1 MATVEEIISIAKAE
15 VGYNRYEDPE
25 QGTKY
30 GRWYAELTKSPY
42 FGTTGVPFCAMGVS
56 YVFAKG
62 KTSCIG
68 LPTAGCTSGILRPA
82 RNSGKLLRP
91 SNLKRGDVIL
101 FDWSGR
107 GYNAPEADH
116 VGIVLYWNNNSNIHT
131 WEANVA
137 GQVRECDR
145 DIKWVVGGVRPNYD
159 PDKKEDEEEVY
170 SFKTI
175 QRGSHGNEV
184 MLLQSALNIRQG
196 SGFALDADFGPYTD
210 AEVRRWQRDHG
221 LYVDGIVGPKTW
233 PTVLGK

>member
-1 MATVEEIISIAKAE
+1 MATVEEIIKLAKAE

-68 LPTAGCTSGILRPA
+68 LPTAGCTSGILKPA
-82 RNSGKLLRP
+82 RNSGKLLKP
-91 SNLKRGDVIL
+91 SSLKRGDVIL

-116 VGIVLYWNNNSNIHT
+116 VGIVLYWNNNSNVHT

-137 GQVRECDR
+137 GQVKECDR
-145 DIKWVVGGVRPNYD
+145 DIKWVVGGVRPAYD
-159 PDKKEDEEEVY
+159 PEKTVKDLPLLKKGDK
-170 SFKTI
+170 
-175 QRGSHGNEV
+175 
-184 MLLQSALNIRQG
+184 
-196 SGFALDADFGPYTD
+196 GFAVGVLQRLLILRGIATFTNPDEVFGDKTEASVKSFQKLVGIYP
-210 AEVRRWQRDHG
+210 
-221 LYVDGIVGPKTW
+221 DGMVGAKTW
-233 PTVLGK
+233 PALTSK